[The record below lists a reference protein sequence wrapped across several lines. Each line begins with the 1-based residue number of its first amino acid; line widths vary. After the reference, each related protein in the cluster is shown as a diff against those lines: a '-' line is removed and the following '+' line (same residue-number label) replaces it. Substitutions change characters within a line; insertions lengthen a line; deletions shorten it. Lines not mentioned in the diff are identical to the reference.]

1 MLHSILLVIF
11 LLSFPIFI
19 LWAEGKSRF
28 VRWISPIIICYVVG
42 ITMGNFP
49 GLSLNGEVLETATGI
64 SVFLAIPL
72 LLFSANL
79 LILVKQVRP
88 ALFSFFLGIVAVIA
102 CALLAFWIFRYRVDR
117 ADAVA
122 GMMIGVYTGGTQN
135 MSAIGITLN
144 MASEVFVLLN
154 SADIIFSGIYFLFLL
169 TVGKRLLGIIL
180 PGYNKLNGADLT
192 DKTKEVTPGRKGKM
206 VHVLA
211 GMGLSALLV
220 SVAIGISF
228 IIKGAIYMPVILL
241 VITTL
246 GIAASFIPKIREL
259 PLSFETANYLILV
272 FALAMGSMSNFAELL
287 EASSMLVWFC
297 GFMVFGSV
305 LLHYILAMVFRVDR
319 DTLIITSTAAIFG
332 PLFIGPVAN
341 ALGNKEIIPIGIALG
356 LIGYAIGNYLGYG
369 IAIVLN

>member
-1 MLHSILLVIF
+1 MLHLILLVTF
-11 LLSFPIFI
+11 LLSFPLFI
-19 LWAEGKSRF
+19 LWAEGKSRV
-28 VRWISPIIICYVVG
+28 VRGISPIIICYLVG
-42 ITMGNFP
+42 IAMGNVP
-49 GLSLNGEVLETATGI
+49 GLFLNGEVLTIASGI

-88 ALFSFFLGIVAVIA
+88 ALFSFFLGIVGVIA
-102 CALLAFWIFRYRVDR
+102 CALLAFWIFGDRVDK
-117 ADAVA
+117 ANAVA

-135 MSAIGITLN
+135 MSAIGIGLK
-144 MASEVFVLLN
+144 MESEVFVILN
-154 SADIIFSGIYFLFLL
+154 SADIIFSGIYFIFLL
-169 TVGKRLLGIIL
+169 TVGKRLLGIFL
-180 PGYNKLNGADLT
+180 PGYNRLNGANVSE
-192 DKTKEVTPGRKGKM
+192 KTKESTPGKEGKM
-206 VHVLA
+206 IHAVA
-211 GMGLSALLV
+211 GIGLSALLV
-220 SVAIGISF
+220 SAAIGISF
-228 IIKGAIYMPVILL
+228 IIKGEISMPVVLL

-246 GIAASFIPKIREL
+246 GIAASFIRKIREL
-259 PLSFETANYLILV
+259 PLSFATANYLILV

-305 LLHYILAMVFRVDR
+305 LIHYFLAAVFRVDR

-341 ALGNKEIIPIGIALG
+341 ALGNKEILPIGMALG

-369 IAIVLN
+369 IAFVLN

>member
-305 LLHYILAMVFRVDR
+305 LLHYILAMLFRVDR

>member
-192 DKTKEVTPGRKGKM
+192 DKTKEATPGREGKM